1 MHALVGAMLAVNMAI
16 MQVVD
21 VVTVQHR
28 FVPAPWAVGVTVLFS
43 LGVLR
48 RRHDLSPLRRPS
60 HAYMR
65 SYEWQGIGWVVTIPP
80 LIGTAAFALAGSTP
94 GCAEASSLLPRAQCF
109 EVTGPTA
116 ATSRPDGSKLLA
128 CFPCAK

>member
-1 MHALVGAMLAVNMAI
+1 MLAVNMAI

-48 RRHDLSPLRRPS
+48 CRHGISPLR
-60 HAYMR
+60 
-65 SYEWQGIGWVVTIPP
+65 
-80 LIGTAAFALAGSTP
+80 
-94 GCAEASSLLPRAQCF
+94 
-109 EVTGPTA
+109 
-116 ATSRPDGSKLLA
+116 
-128 CFPCAK
+128 